1 MFSCTTGKNGRRV
14 HNCRVDIQTWSKVTL
29 TEEFNGV
36 FNLTSFLPQ
45 YLMTA
50 TAIVNEVI
58 DGISWR
64 TDFVIYG
71 MGDTMEIIDFHD
83 GNVLLVGA
91 VKVSQ
96 F

>member
-1 MFSCTTGKNGRRV
+1 
-14 HNCRVDIQTWSKVTL
+14 
-29 TEEFNGV
+29 
-36 FNLTSFLPQ
+36 
-45 YLMTA
+45 MTA

-96 F
+96 FWGSKDGILKSGFAKIWSLHR